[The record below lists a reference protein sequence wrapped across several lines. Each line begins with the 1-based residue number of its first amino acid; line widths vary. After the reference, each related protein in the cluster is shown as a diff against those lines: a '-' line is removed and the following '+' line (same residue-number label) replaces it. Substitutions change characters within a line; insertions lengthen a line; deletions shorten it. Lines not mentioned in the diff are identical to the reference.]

1 MNFLNVLTKFFS
13 VQDWRLI
20 GAGLIMILIFIL
32 MVSLVSFIVIS
43 YLKRK
48 EAVNIS
54 LPDINTYGLDS
65 KEVKPQFTEPSIL
78 ELELVP
84 PERDVINP
92 EEMKDNDDLFLTAL
106 TIETG
111 KYIPK
116 SSSYVTMPEISEKI
130 DYEKIKQQKEQEA
143 KDRQKQELE
152 RLKEI
157 ARADEEQVTH
167 ENTNDIGGALID

>member
-1 MNFLNVLTKFFS
+1 MNFLDVLTKFFS

-20 GAGLIMILIFIL
+20 GAGLIMILIFAL

-43 YLKRK
+43 YLRRK

-54 LPDINTYGLDS
+54 LPDINTYGLNS

-84 PERDVINP
+84 PERDIINP
-92 EEMKDNDDLFLTAL
+92 EEMKNNDDSFLTAL

-116 SSSYVTMPEISEKI
+116 FGNHVNMPEISEKI
-130 DYEKIKQQKEQEA
+130 DYEKIKQQKARESE
-143 KDRQKQELE
+143 DRQKQELE

-157 ARADEEQVTH
+157 ARADEEQVTD
-167 ENTNDIGGALID
+167 ENDNGGVLID